1 MRRPSTCL
9 EAALAYLDRD
19 WAALAVCPPDH
30 RGVPEFHRQTCRLP
44 GKRPLG
50 RWKAWQFLLP
60 TLEEITA
67 QWEAV
72 PHANVAVALGTV
84 SGLVGIDIDG
94 PEGEQIL
101 EEVSR
106 GELPRTLAFATGR
119 GSRLLYAIPEDVT
132 ITNRT
137 FAGQGGEVKVLATGT
152 LTVMPP
158 SRHVSGRKYRW
169 LPRRGPA
176 HLRPPPA
183 PEWVWACEA
192 RSTTKTVPRAFKVGA
207 PIPEGQR
214 NTRLF
219 KVGCAMR
226 HHGCTPED
234 ILCAL
239 RCVNKRCNPPL
250 DEGELREI
258 VKSTAR
264 YPPAW

>member
-30 RGVPEFHRQTCRLP
+30 RGVPDFHRQTCRQP

-60 TLEEITA
+60 TLEEVAA

-72 PHANVAVALGTV
+72 PQANVAVVLGTV
-84 SGLVGIDIDG
+84 SGLVGVDVDG
-94 PEGEQIL
+94 PEGERIL

-106 GELPRTLAFATGR
+106 GELPRTLALATGR

-132 ITNRT
+132 IPNRT
-137 FAGQGGEVKVLATGT
+137 FAGRGGEVKVLATGT

-158 SRHVSGRKYRW
+158 SRHASGRRYRW

-176 HLRPPPA
+176 HLRPAPA
-183 PEWVWACEA
+183 PEWVWNG
-192 RSTTKTVPRAFKVGA
+192 KVKVTGTAAPGPLKAGA
-207 PIPEGQR
+207 PILEGQR

-219 KVGCAMR
+219 KVACALR
-226 HHGCTPED
+226 RHGCTPPE
-234 ILCAL
+234 ILTLL
-239 RCVNKRCNPPL
+239 RTVNARCEPPL
-250 DEGELREI
+250 AEDELRTIELS
-258 VKSTAR
+258 VAR
-264 YPPAW
+264 YPPI